1 MCKTEKKSSKIQPA
15 PVLARMFW
23 GRFRT
28 RSDSIR
34 HKTYLV
40 VDSCDLQEA
49 KQLFGPLGVNVT
61 NSHRLLGGHLGSPE
75 DRSRFVLEK
84 ATEWV
89 KSLSCLSKA
98 AEKLPQDAFAA
109 LSRSLMQEWSYVQR
123 VVPGC
128 GPALQSVE
136 KAMAEGFL
144 PKLFGCE
151 VSPAERKLCELPIK
165 MAGLGVT
172 NPSTSAPVA
181 YGVSRKATIHLVNAI
196 TGKEEFDPGRH
207 HESVAKARQ
216 EARLSREKE
225 LPTKFDTCVSAL
237 GGLSE
242 RCARRAKDFSTG
254 AWLSAMPSEK
264 NNTFCLRRSSGMDW
278 PCASTSPCCAFPAPA
293 MAVGKGS
300 HWTTASTAPTAET
313 WFVDITRYVML
324 LGNWPRWALATWH
337 LSRWFGRKGAET
349 KVAWSA
355 T

>member
-1 MCKTEKKSSKIQPA
+1 MTQGDPLSMAFYALSVLPLIRSLKDEQWTQAWYADDANCGGYLQGLLIWFRRLMRDGPAFSYFPQPA
-15 PVLARMFW
+15 
-23 GRFRT
+23 
-28 RSDSIR
+28 
-34 HKTYLV
+34 KTYLV

-89 KSLSCLSKA
+89 KSLSCLFKA

-123 VVPGC
+123 VVPDC

-136 KAMAEGFL
+136 KVMAEGFL

-181 YGVSRKATIHLVNAI
+181 YTVYH
-196 TGKEEFDPGRH
+196 
-207 HESVAKARQ
+207 
-216 EARLSREKE
+216 ARL
-225 LPTKFDTCVSAL
+225 P
-237 GGLSE
+237 
-242 RCARRAKDFSTG
+242 ST
-254 AWLSAMPSEK
+254 W
-264 NNTFCLRRSSGMDW
+264 
-278 PCASTSPCCAFPAPA
+278 
-293 MAVGKGS
+293 
-300 HWTTASTAPTAET
+300 
-313 WFVDITRYVML
+313 
-324 LGNWPRWALATWH
+324 
-337 LSRWFGRKGAET
+337 
-349 KVAWSA
+349 
-355 T
+355 